1 MEFEIALNTIVYLML
16 FLFPGILFRKFYY
29 TAAHSKQF
37 DQGNL
42 FERFLWTMFSSV
54 FMLILVIIVFFFVR
68 TVLKLPLLESLS
80 YVNIK
85 NVFESLGNNQFPS
98 VEDIEKT
105 YFDFFIFISALY
117 IFSIIAGFII
127 YFLNSRILKIFKYNN
142 YWESIIKGSY
152 RNKKFDPD
160 KVYGYTSAD
169 ILVETN
175 EKPKLYS
182 GKVVDYFLSSQN
194 NKLETIILKDVT
206 RWKSIYDDKG
216 ILTKTEARKVPG
228 DNFCIDTTKS
238 INLNLTYVSL
248 EKNKN
253 NTRRR
258 LALLLDIVIWIL
270 LLGQFVILY
279 LDIDWVV
286 LASIPRRIT
295 FFILNIFNL
304 LTIYAYARDF
314 VLNKKVN
321 WHDLPII
328 FIFLVPYLWLFGYV
342 EWWVAFIIEFPVLG
356 LVGSLIQKLKNIS
369 EKQKK

>member
-29 TAAHSKQF
+29 TAAHTKQF

-80 YVNIK
+80 YDNIK
-85 NVFESLGNNQFPS
+85 KVFESLGNNQLPS
-98 VEDIEKT
+98 AVDIQKT
-105 YFDFFIFISALY
+105 YFDFFIFVSALY
-117 IFSIIAGFII
+117 ILSIIAGFIV
-127 YFLNSRILKIFKYNN
+127 YFLNSRIFKIFKYNN

-152 RNKKFDPD
+152 KDKKFDPD
-160 KVYGYTSAD
+160 RIYGYTSAD

-175 EKPKLYS
+175 ENPKLYS
-182 GKVVDYFLSSQN
+182 GKVVDYYLSSEN
-194 NKLETIILKDVT
+194 NKLETLILKDVR
-206 RWKSIYDDKG
+206 RWKKIYDEKG
-216 ILTKTEARKVPG
+216 ILKTSVARKVPG
-228 DNFCIDTTKS
+228 DNFCIDTTKA

-248 EKNKN
+248 EKNKLDL
-253 NTRRR
+253 RRR
-258 LALLLDIVIWIL
+258 LALFLDILIWIF

-279 LDIDWVV
+279 LDVDWVV
-286 LASIPRRIT
+286 LASIPRRIV

-304 LTIYAYARDF
+304 LTIYAYTRDF
-314 VLNKKVN
+314 ILNKKTK

-328 FIFLVPYLWLFGYV
+328 IIFLVPYLWLLGYI
-342 EWWVAFIIEFPVLG
+342 EWWVVFLIEFPVLG
-356 LVGSLIQKLKNIS
+356 LVGSLIQKLKSLS